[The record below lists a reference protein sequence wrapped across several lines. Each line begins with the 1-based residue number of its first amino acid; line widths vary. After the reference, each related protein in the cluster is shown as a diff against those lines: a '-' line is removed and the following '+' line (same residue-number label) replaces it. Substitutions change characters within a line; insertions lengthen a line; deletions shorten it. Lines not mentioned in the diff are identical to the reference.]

1 MGSEELMFN
10 NIFAVDVTY
19 LEGRAVLNYVDE
31 ATHFYAASFLETIT
45 AEETGNALARY
56 WSTTYLGPPDFLRI
70 DQGTNFSAKEFVGS
84 CSADVIV
91 VIEAPIE

>member
-10 NIFAVDVTY
+10 NIFAIDVTY
-19 LEGRAVLNYVDE
+19 LEGRAVSNCVDE

-45 AEETGNALARY
+45 AAETGNALARY
-56 WSTTYLGPPDFLRI
+56 WSSTYLGPPDFLRI
-70 DQGTNFSAKEFVGS
+70 DQGTSLSAKEFVGL
-84 CSADVIV
+84 CSTDGIV